1 MHQRRRL
8 TAGLGLVLATA
19 LGIGAWAGPDQRD
32 GDLLRG
38 QTTRRS
44 VDVRAPGDDQRRLY
58 RGSSRRRSPSSFA
71 RVDRLVASLDI
82 AGQSVDVVV
91 TGMAAPTSCKV
102 LDVVLGRIDVS
113 RPGLVV
119 DLDQLR
125 LQLAAEPGKFDPTKV
140 LGNMLCQMAKL
151 FGEGRSRSI
160 AEPLTRVAKL
170 LDIRVIA

>member
-8 TAGLGLVLATA
+8 TAGLGLVLATT
-19 LGIGAWAGPDQRD
+19 LGVGAWAGPVSATATDTVAKPPADPLTFELPATINGSPGFVSTTLTEFVVRD
-32 GDLLRG
+32 
-38 QTTRRS
+38 
-44 VDVRAPGDDQRRLY
+44 
-58 RGSSRRRSPSSFA
+58 
-71 RVDRLVASLDI
+71 DRLVASLDI

-102 LDVVLGRIDVS
+102 LDVVLGRIAVE

-119 DLDQLR
+119 ELDQLR
-125 LQLAAEPGKFDPTKV
+125 LQLAAEPGKFDPTKL